1 VRVFCPSC
9 GAALEFRYDDSFVRV
24 CSACRSAIVRG
35 DRGLET
41 FGQFADLAPS
51 VSGLSLEQR
60 GRFQGVP
67 FVLSGRVQYAHPAGG
82 SWEEFYLKLADGR
95 WAWLAHAHGEW
106 TLTFRSAQ
114 ARGLPDFARLA
125 PGMVV
130 ELGADAP
137 GKLSVG
143 ECNVATPIGAEG
155 EIPFQF
161 TPGTQSR
168 FVDLSGTHGRFATI
182 DYGEAVADEAPMLYV
197 GRRVTLVELGLTEN
211 AASEQRFNELGAAHK
226 PEQDAGAQRL
236 ACPHCGGSI
245 ELRVPGLSLCVA
257 CPYCG
262 SLLDCEGPL
271 AVLALG
277 QPDAELARIP
287 LGASAEFQGVRFV
300 VTGRLRRVATYS
312 DGFLSWDEYLLYAP
326 DAGYRWLVHA
336 RGHYNFVTPLP
347 AAAVNEGHDA
357 ASYGDTRFQLY
368 DRAQARVSGVWG
380 EFYWKVSVGETV
392 ETRDYIAPPAML
404 SREASEH
411 EVHWSLGLYQ
421 SPADIQTAFQLERLP
436 DDRQGVA
443 GNQPF
448 PHRHLVW
455 VTAALA
461 LGLLVCTLLRLA
473 LADAR
478 PVYAAQLPFDASAL
492 VTSATPGEA
501 APAAASYVF
510 FTPSF
515 ELQSRRNIRVD
526 LALPL
531 SNSWVFANVDLI
543 EEATGQ
549 IRNFGEE
556 LSFYSGVEGGEAWS
570 EGSSSV
576 GHVLAAG
583 AAGSHVLRLELQT
596 PLRPSGPLRLSVKQN
611 VFPWSQLG
619 WALLVLGLPAAA
631 LGLYQWNFE
640 RMRWSDS
647 DYAPRVYE
655 LRQEAEDSSA

>member
-1 VRVFCPSC
+1 VKVFCPSC
-9 GAALEFRYDDSFVRV
+9 GAAVEFRYDDSFVRV

-41 FGQFADLAPS
+41 FGQFADLAPAL
-51 VSGLSLEQR
+51 SGLSLGQR
-60 GRFQGVP
+60 GRFQGAA
-67 FVLSGRVQYAHPAGG
+67 FVLSGRVYYTHPAGG
-82 SWEEFYLKLADGR
+82 SWEEWYLKLADGR

-106 TLTFRSAQ
+106 TLTFRSAE
-114 ARGLPDFARLA
+114 ALGLPEFARLA
-125 PGMVV
+125 PGMVL

-143 ECNVATPIGAEG
+143 ECNIATLTAAEG
-155 EIPFQF
+155 EIPFRF
-161 TPGTQSR
+161 TPGTESR
-168 FVDLSGTHGRFATI
+168 FVDLSGSHSRFATI
-182 DYGEAVADEAPMLYV
+182 DYGAAATPEPPMLYV
-197 GRRVTLVELGLTEN
+197 GRRVTLAELGL
-211 AASEQRFNELGAAHK
+211 SEQGPSESGAAHETG
-226 PEQDAGAQRL
+226 PGAGARRL
-236 ACPHCGGSI
+236 ACPHCAGSI
-245 ELRVPGLSLCVA
+245 ELRVPERSLCVA
-257 CPYCG
+257 CPYCA

-277 QPDAELARIP
+277 QPDGELARIP
-287 LGASAEFQGVRFV
+287 LGASGALEGTHYV
-300 VTGRLRRVATYS
+300 VTGRLRRTATYS
-312 DGFLSWDEYLLYAP
+312 DGFLSWDEYLLYAR

-336 RGHYNFVTPLP
+336 RGHYSFVTPLP
-347 AAAVNEGHDA
+347 AGAVHEGDKA
-357 ASYGDTRFQLY
+357 ASYAGTRFQIY
-368 DRAQARVSGVWG
+368 DRAQARVTGVWG

-421 SPADIQTAFQLERLP
+421 SPAEIQRAFQLERLP

-448 PHRHLVW
+448 AHRHLVW

-461 LGLLVCTLLRLA
+461 LGLLICTLLRLA
-473 LADAR
+473 LAQAR
-478 PVYAAQLPFDASAL
+478 PVYAVQLPFDASAL
-492 VTSATPGEA
+492 VTSASAGEA
-501 APAAASYVF
+501 APTGSYVF

-515 ELQSRRNIRVD
+515 ELQARQNTRVD
-526 LALPL
+526 LAVPL
-531 SNSWVFANVDLI
+531 SNSWVYASVDLI
-543 EEATGQ
+543 EEASGK

-556 LSFYSGVEGGEAWS
+556 LSSYSGVEGGEAWS

-576 GHVLAAG
+576 GHVLGAG

-596 PLRPSGPLRLSVKQN
+596 PVRPSGAFRLRVTQN

-647 DYAPRVYE
+647 DYAPHLYDVG
-655 LRQEAEDSSA
+655 QAEDSDA